1 VSKKPFKDLKES
13 VLRNWQSL
21 SELISTL
28 TEEECWDLLKEER
41 AGLRRIQF
49 MLRLYG
55 RANKL
60 RGKRERSE
68 IFQPLQQ

>member
-1 VSKKPFKDLKES
+1 MSKKPFKDLKES